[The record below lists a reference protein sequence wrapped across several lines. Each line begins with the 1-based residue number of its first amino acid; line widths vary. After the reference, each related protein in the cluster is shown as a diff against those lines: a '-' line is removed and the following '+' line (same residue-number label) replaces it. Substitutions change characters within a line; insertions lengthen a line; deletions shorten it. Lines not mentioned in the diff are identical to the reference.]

1 MDHYLTGLIDLE
13 TGDLVS
19 GTVIHD
25 DLIDAQN
32 MAHDLNSNLELGG
45 YCFVVLDIDRNVIA
59 CEEVASHT
67 DEG

>member
-1 MDHYLTGLIDLE
+1 MDHYLTGLIDLD

-25 DLIDAQN
+25 DLTDAQN
-32 MAHDLNSNLELGG
+32 MAHDLNRNLELGG
-45 YCFVVLDIDRNVIA
+45 YVFVVLDIDRNVIA
-59 CEEVASHT
+59 CEEEVNHT